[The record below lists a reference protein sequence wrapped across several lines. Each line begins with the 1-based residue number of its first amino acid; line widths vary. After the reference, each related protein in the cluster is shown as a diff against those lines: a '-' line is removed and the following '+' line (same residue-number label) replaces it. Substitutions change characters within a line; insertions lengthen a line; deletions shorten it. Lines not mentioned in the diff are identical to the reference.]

1 MLVTHDTVGWL
12 TIALVWLGHVTV
24 TGAELFQSAGHWGFM
39 SELTDVDQRAE
50 YQGAAHIGGTLGSVW
65 APALFTYLAMEQG
78 SPGWLVIAAIV
89 LVATPPCGRRPA
101 RPSGTWRGR
110 PCRRADRDEHLDDRQ
125 AAGHAPVAAGG
136 SAGDPVAPLR
146 AGRGHVHGRVGRFFT
161 QVVGLTA
168 AQVGLGLTLAG
179 IAGFI
184 AAYPMGRLVDR
195 LGPKRCWA
203 ISSAGQAAMFAVWP
217 FIDNF
222 TGYLAMAV
230 VMEVIGSLGGVAHGA
245 YTIDVLPPRERV
257 SSRAYM
263 YSALNVGFT
272 LGSLVGII
280 ALALESLT
288 LLTWVP
294 WFTAAV
300 FMVNAVNVTRLPKAP
315 HDLKTRDER
324 KVRIDGPGPMRNIGW
339 LAVTFFTGV
348 LWTNQV
354 ILNLV
359 IPLWLVD
366 KTDAPWVLLGFL
378 FGTNTVMC
386 IVLPMAAARGVKDTR
401 TALRAIRVSTVFFVV
416 SCVIT
421 LSTHESIGWATIALF
436 FLGHITLTGAEL
448 YLSAASWTF
457 EAELMDPRRRGEYQG
472 ASELSGTLGRVWA
485 PAAFTFLAMNWGATG
500 WLVIASVIMVAAAA
514 SPPLHRSRPSLP
526 REANVPADVLAD
538 AAAGDADKDLAP
550 VGPPTVEQP
559 ASPGAPGSPSG
570 AVGPGA

>member
-1 MLVTHDTVGWL
+1 MSIL
-12 TIALVWLGHVTV
+12 T
-24 TGAELFQSAGHWGFM
+24 
-39 SELTDVDQRAE
+39 
-50 YQGAAHIGGTLGSVW
+50 TLRH
-65 APALFTYLAMEQG
+65 Q
-78 SPGWLVIAAIV
+78 
-89 LVATPPCGRRPA
+89 ATPPSPLAGRLA
-101 RPSGTWRGR
+101 TQSLLFALGEGTFM
-110 PCRRADRDEHLDDRQ
+110 A
-125 AAGHAPVAAGG
+125 G
-136 SAGDPVAPLR
+136 SAV
-146 AGRGHVHGRVGRFFT
+146 FFT
-161 QVVGLTA
+161 QIVGLTP

-500 WLVIASVIMVAAAA
+500 WLVIAGVITVAAAA
-514 SPPLHRSRPSLP
+514 LHPSTTMARRFL
-526 REANVPADVLAD
+526 EKHVPADVLLD
-538 AAAGDADKDLAP
+538 AAAGDADEELAP